1 MLHLQSLGCLVTLV
15 WYLLLQGRGGVT
27 EQDAVLAG
35 HMLHLGWQALE
46 TLLTLLARV
55 ALLGKEHFRNMIFFQ
70 VSYVIFR
77 NKSHIYQIMYCQVQS
92 HFIKHFQLSKIVTIC

>member
-27 EQDAVLAG
+27 EQDAVLAA
-35 HMLHLGWQALE
+35 HMLHLGWQAVE

-55 ALLGKEHFRNMIFFQ
+55 ALLGREHFRNMIFCQ
-70 VSYVIFR
+70 VSYVIF
-77 NKSHIYQIMYCQVQS
+77 
-92 HFIKHFQLSKIVTIC
+92 KHASSNILFF